1 MVRIRLP
8 GGVRGRGRRL
18 PLLLDHFAALHFMH
32 KNRSAVCAAEQGV
45 MQSFLRL
52 VDKRHV
58 TKYTLF
64 HDQILR

>member
-1 MVRIRLP
+1 M
-8 GGVRGRGRRL
+8 
-18 PLLLDHFAALHFMH
+18 A
-32 KNRSAVCAAEQGV
+32 GV

>member
-1 MVRIRLP
+1 MSARVYWGYTAFRI
-8 GGVRGRGRRL
+8 
-18 PLLLDHFAALHFMH
+18 
-32 KNRSAVCAAEQGV
+32 STV